1 MDRERL
7 LLLGA
12 FGVIYFVWGSTYL
25 ANYWAIQT
33 IPPFL
38 MCGGR
43 FLLAGLLLYSYTY
56 LFRKRTGAPTL
67 RQWKNAALIGIL
79 FLGVGTGAT
88 VWAQQFIPTSLT
100 ALIVAFDPLL
110 IMLLLW
116 WLIGIRP
123 AGRAFLGAAISIIG
137 VSMLVGQPQLS
148 GSPDSV
154 KGLLAIGT
162 ALLAWAIASIYVS
175 RIDMGADRVRAT
187 AMQMIAGGVLIFL
200 FSIGK
205 GDLTGFTFAQ
215 VDARS
220 FGSWLYLVF
229 FGSILAFS
237 AFNYLLARVSP
248 EKVATS
254 TYVNPVVALLL
265 GGWLNNEMITRQS
278 LLAGAIMLTGVY
290 FINSTGDRKKT
301 VVKPTGS
308 EQIPKK

>member
-43 FLLAGLLLYSYTY
+43 FLLAGLLLYAYTY
-56 LFRKRTGAPTL
+56 LFRKRIGAPTL
-67 RQWKNAALIGIL
+67 KQWKNAALIGIL

-116 WLIGIRP
+116 WLIDIRP

-148 GSPDSV
+148 GSPDSI

-162 ALLAWAIASIYVS
+162 ALLAWAVASIYVS

-265 GGWLNNEMITRQS
+265 GGWLNNELITRQS

-290 FINSTGDRKKT
+290 FINSTGGRKKT